1 MDADE
6 VIRQLQQGNRRFVR
20 GERLARDLVLRR
32 AELLAGQAPLAT
44 VVCCSDSRV
53 VPELIF
59 DANLGDIFTVESAG
73 NVLDEVGLASVEYGV
88 EHLGTAVLLIL
99 GHTRCGAVAAC
110 CGQGSAPGGR
120 LGAIL
125 RRIEPAAARHA
136 GDVESAVDENVRL
149 VRDYVLAES
158 EVVQGLAGTGRVR
171 IVLGVYRMES
181 GEVHF
186 QV

>member
-1 MDADE
+1 MDADQA
-6 VIRQLQQGNRRFVR
+6 IRQLQQGNRRFVR

-32 AELLAGQAPLAT
+32 AELLAGQSPLAT

-73 NVLDEVGLASVEYGV
+73 NVLDEVGLGSVEYGV
-88 EHLGTAVLLIL
+88 EHLGTPVLMIL

-110 CGQGSAPGGR
+110 CGQGSATGGR
-120 LGAIL
+120 LSAVL
-125 RRIEPAAARHA
+125 RRIEPAAAKHA

-158 EVVQGLAGTGRVR
+158 EVVRGLAGTGRVR
-171 IVLGVYRMES
+171 IVLGTYRMES
-181 GEVHF
+181 GEVRF
-186 QV
+186 QA

>member
-1 MDADE
+1 MEADE

-20 GERLARDLVLRR
+20 GERMARDLVLRR

-59 DANLGDIFTVESAG
+59 DADLGDIFTVESAG
-73 NVLDEVGLASVEYGV
+73 NVLDEFGLASVEYGV
-88 EHLGTAVLLIL
+88 EHLGTALLL
-99 GHTRCGAVAAC
+99 LMGHTRCGAVAAC

-120 LGAIL
+120 LSVIL
-125 RRIEPAAARHA
+125 RRIEPAAAKHA

-158 EVVQGLAGTGRVR
+158 AVVRRLAEAGRLRV
-171 IVLGVYRMES
+171 VLATYRMES
-181 GEVHF
+181 GEVRF
-186 QV
+186 QA